1 MSINLPG
8 QVTLYCE
15 AEVAGEKVTVQ
26 MTADERVA
34 ADPEAR
40 KAIEDML
47 RHKLM
52 DNILKKWKPKIK
64 EWR

>member
-1 MSINLPG
+1 MSSPFPD

-26 MTADERVA
+26 MTTDERVA
-34 ADPEAR
+34 ADPVAR
-40 KAIEDML
+40 QAIEEML

-52 DNILKKWKPKIK
+52 DGILKKWKPKIK
-64 EWR
+64 ERR

>member
-1 MSINLPG
+1 MSISFPG

-15 AEVAGEKVTVQ
+15 AEVAGEKVAAQ
-26 MTADERVA
+26 MTVDARVA

-52 DNILKKWKPKIK
+52 DSILKKWKPKIK